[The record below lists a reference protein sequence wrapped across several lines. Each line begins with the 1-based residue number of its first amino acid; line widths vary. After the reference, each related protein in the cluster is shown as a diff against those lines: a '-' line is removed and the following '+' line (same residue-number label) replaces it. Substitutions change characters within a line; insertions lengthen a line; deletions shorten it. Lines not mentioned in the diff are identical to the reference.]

1 MPELSRFYGMIIRMY
16 PNDHPPPH
24 FHVAYQEA
32 RAVIEIGSLEVL
44 RGRLPPRALGLVREW
59 AALHEQ
65 ELREAWERN
74 QRREPARSIAPL
86 P

>member
-1 MPELSRFYGMIIRMY
+1 MPELSGFYGMVIRMY

-32 RAVIEIGSLEVL
+32 RAVIEIGSLAIL
-44 RGRLPPRALGLVREW
+44 RGRLPARALGLVREW
-59 AALHEQ
+59 ASLHER

-74 QRREPARSIAPL
+74 ERREPARSIAPL